1 MPTEARRSSLTG
13 MTQWWKVLGSAAL
26 IVVGVC
32 LWVFA
37 RDTEL
42 LWFRGGPLGVVLVAV
57 GVVDL
62 VGSLWSR
69 DRRRVE

>member
-37 RDTEL
+37 RDTEF
-42 LWFRGGPLGVVLVAV
+42 LWFRGGPLGVVLVTV

>member
-1 MPTEARRSSLTG
+1 MPPGSRRSTLTG
-13 MTQWWKVLGSAAL
+13 VTQWWKVLGSAAL

-37 RDTEL
+37 RDTEF
-42 LWFRGGPLGVVLVAV
+42 LWFRGGPLGVVLVVV
-57 GVVDL
+57 GAIDL

-69 DRRRVE
+69 DRRRAE